1 MKSVVL
7 CILLVA
13 LCPYT
18 HGQDDEYG
26 KSEQK

>member
-1 MKSVVL
+1 MKSVL

-18 HGQDDEYG
+18 RGQDDEYG